1 MNNWQDNLLKKSQEL
16 NLKKEDK
23 NDVHIETNNNLSDR
37 DSGGGRRDVN
47 LSNIHKEIIKVER
60 RNISMISAEAA
71 KGDFIKL
78 TDEAKSITAL
88 SAAVILI
95 LKGMLVLL
103 KVILTTRTN
112 TVKILDKLGIAR
124 EEKKENVT
132 ENPNST
138 SIG

>member
-1 MNNWQDNLLKKSQEL
+1 MDWQDNLLKKSQEL
-16 NLKKEDK
+16 NLKKEESNGQIISSVSVSNRDTFGRDG
-23 NDVHIETNNNLSDR
+23 DVHSLT
-37 DSGGGRRDVN
+37 
-47 LSNIHKEIIKVER
+47 IHKKIIKVER
-60 RNISMISAEAA
+60 RNTSMISAEAA

-124 EEKKENVT
+124 EEKKEKVIPAGNDQ
-132 ENPNST
+132 NSEV
-138 SIG
+138 